1 MTSPA
6 QATAAAE
13 QVGQGAQAAP
23 AAPGAAGAAP
33 IRVALAGCGAIAQLA
48 HLPALARMRGVSVTA
63 LCDLEGARAR
73 ALADRFGVP
82 DVFTDLEELLEADA
96 CDAVIVATPNHL
108 HEPHVLSALHAG
120 VHVLCERPLA
130 LTVRGV
136 ERVLAAA
143 RKAEARGDGR
153 RGPARLVVGN
163 NHRFRTDVQALAGF
177 LRAGELGTVTA
188 VRAGAYASRPP
199 EGWRQRRAEAGG
211 GAFLEHG
218 FNLLDLAL
226 WLSGAPAPTRVSAQM
241 RRGRGANAVEDA
253 MLVALECGDVSLAFD
268 VAWDY
273 VGEEER
279 TWFEIIGTAGS
290 ARLGPLRVTKRLNGR
305 AVDVSP
311 GGAAARESAFLQSY
325 RAELAHFAA
334 VLRGESPYVPPAD
347 QVPVTRVLEAVYRS
361 AEDRRDVGP

>member
-1 MTSPA
+1 MSPA
-6 QATAAAE
+6 ASAADAGE
-13 QVGQGAQAAP
+13 ASAGGA
-23 AAPGAAGAAP
+23 GAAGP
-33 IRVALAGCGAIAQLA
+33 IRFALAGCGAIAQLA
-48 HLPALARMRGVSVTA
+48 HLPALARTRGVRVAA
-63 LCDLEGARAR
+63 LCDLEPARAR

-82 DVFTDLEELLEADA
+82 DTFTDVEELLEAGV

-108 HEPHVLSALHAG
+108 HEPHVLSALRAG

-130 LTVRGV
+130 LTARGV

-143 RKAEARGDGR
+143 QKAGARRAEA
-153 RGPARLVVGN
+153 PRLLVGN

-177 LRAGELGTVTA
+177 VRAGELGRVTA
-188 VRAGAYASRPP
+188 VRAGAYAPRPP
-199 EGWRQRRAEAGG
+199 QGWRQRRAESGG

-226 WLSGAPAPTRVSAQM
+226 WLADAPPPTRVSAQM

-253 MLVALECGDVSLAFD
+253 MLVALECGEVSVAFD

-273 VGEEER
+273 VGAAER
-279 TWFEIIGTAGS
+279 AWFEVVGTAGS
-290 ARLGPLRVTKRLNGR
+290 ARLGPLRVTRQLNGR

-325 RAELAHFAA
+325 RAELAHFVA
-334 VLRGESPYVPPAD
+334 VLRGEVPYVPPAD
-347 QVPVTRVLEAVYRS
+347 QLPVTRVLEADYRS
-361 AEDRRDVGP
+361 AEDRRDVAL

>member
-1 MTSPA
+1 MSPA
-6 QATAAAE
+6 SQP
-13 QVGQGAQAAP
+13 AP
-23 AAPGAAGAAP
+23 DAPGL

-48 HLPALARMRGVSVTA
+48 HLPALARTRGVSVAA
-63 LCDLEGARAR
+63 LCDLDGARAR

-82 DVFTDLEELLEADA
+82 DTFTDVEELLDAGA

-108 HEPHVLSALHAG
+108 HEPHVLSALRAG

-130 LTVRGV
+130 LTARGV

-143 RKAEARGDGR
+143 QKAGARR
-153 RGPARLVVGN
+153 AGPRLLVGN

-177 LRAGELGTVTA
+177 LRSGELGRVTA
-188 VRAGAYASRPP
+188 VRAGAYAPRPP

-226 WLSGAPAPTRVSAQM
+226 WLSDAPAPTRVSAQM

-253 MLVALECGDVSLAFD
+253 MLVALECGDVSVAFD
-268 VAWDY
+268 VSWDY
-273 VGEEER
+273 VGEEDR
-279 TWFEIIGTAGS
+279 TWFEVLGTAGS
-290 ARLGPLRVTKRLNGR
+290 ARLGPLRVTKQLNGR

-325 RAELAHFAA
+325 RAELAHFVA
-334 VLRGESPYVPPAD
+334 VLRGEAPYVPPAD
-347 QVPVTRVLEAVYRS
+347 QLPVTRVLEAAYRS
-361 AEDRRDVGP
+361 AEDRRDVAL